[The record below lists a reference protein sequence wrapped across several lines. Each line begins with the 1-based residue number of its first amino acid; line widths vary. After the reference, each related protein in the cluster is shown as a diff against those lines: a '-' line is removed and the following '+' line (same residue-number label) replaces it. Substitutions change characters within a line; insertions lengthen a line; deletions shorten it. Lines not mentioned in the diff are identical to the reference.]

1 MIAIER
7 FSNLVNSTRQ
17 SGRQQVSINVEDAH
31 ALLTDIIV
39 LQDRVIQLQDIA
51 LKAVQEPT
59 PSSIEADGGK
69 F

>member
-59 PSSIEADGGK
+59 PSSNEADGGK